1 MIGGEILKLRKKG
14 LRPEAPVIVSL
25 VGRLRSGFPV
35 VVIPMSQPISEL
47 DLRMMVDLDVI
58 IAHAGR
64 NTARTVELADVLVYA
79 RVRNL
84 ECWNVQKDRWI
95 AVAFHHQIVIK
106 EMPPCM

>member
-1 MIGGEILKLRKKG
+1 MIGGEILKLRKEG

-35 VVIPMSQPISEL
+35 VVIPMSQPVHDL

-64 NTARTVELADVLVYA
+64 GTARTTELADALVYA

-84 ECWNVQKDRWI
+84 ECWNVRSDRWV
-95 AVAFHHQIVIK
+95 AVVFHHEKLVK
-106 EMPPCM
+106 EVPPCM